1 MSHWHADPILYIRT
15 YFPRLQVRAT
25 GTTGANGRSYPADQM
40 LPSCSTCQL
49 YLKLPA
55 YSSKAVLR
63 TKLLTAIRE
72 GQEVFAFD

>member
-1 MSHWHADPILYIRT
+1 
-15 YFPRLQVRAT
+15 
-25 GTTGANGRSYPADQM
+25 
-40 LPSCSTCQL
+40 L